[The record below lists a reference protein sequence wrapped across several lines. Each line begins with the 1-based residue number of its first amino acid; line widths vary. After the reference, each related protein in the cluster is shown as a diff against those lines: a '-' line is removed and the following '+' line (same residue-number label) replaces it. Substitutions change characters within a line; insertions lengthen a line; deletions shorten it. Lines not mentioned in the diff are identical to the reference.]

1 MSFSHILPPY
11 YHIIGYILWGYS
23 LMAFETW
30 VVNIL
35 GFFQTWGIMS
45 RCIQT
50 NAYGCL
56 EKAVLVGIPSPDPP
70 YPLW

>member
-1 MSFSHILPPY
+1 
-11 YHIIGYILWGYS
+11 
-23 LMAFETW
+23 MAFETW